1 MYQTKRLFGL
11 SLPYFN
17 ITVNKILSDS
27 ALIIILL
34 LYQNK
39 ARLNFGT
46 LGINFGTL
54 ESAENDTK
62 LPKNYTFS
70 KRT

>member
-1 MYQTKRLFGL
+1 M
-11 SLPYFN
+11 
-17 ITVNKILSDS
+17 SDS
-27 ALIIILL
+27 VLIIILL
-34 LYQNK
+34 IYRNK
-39 ARLNFGT
+39 ARLNYGT
-46 LGINFGTL
+46 LGADFGTL